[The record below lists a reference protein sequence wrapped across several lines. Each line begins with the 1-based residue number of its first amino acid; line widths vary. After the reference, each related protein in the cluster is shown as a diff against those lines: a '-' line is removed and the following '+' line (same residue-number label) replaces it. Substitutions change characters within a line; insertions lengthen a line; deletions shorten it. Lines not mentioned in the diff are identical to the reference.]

1 MEQNKEIYSTLIS
14 LKKRSELQ
22 VSGVSDIISSD
33 ENSVYL
39 DTSDGT
45 LVIEGSSLR
54 IISMNVAGGDLTL
67 EGRIDSL
74 VYNETAKSQK
84 SGFLARMFK

>member
-22 VSGVSDIISSD
+22 ISGVSDIISSD

-39 DTSDGT
+39 DTLDGT
-45 LVIEGSSLR
+45 LVIEGSALR
-54 IISMNVAGGDLTL
+54 IISMNVAGKDLTL
-67 EGRIDSL
+67 EGKIDSL
-74 VYNETAKSQK
+74 VYNETAQSQK
-84 SGFLARMFK
+84 SGFFARMFK